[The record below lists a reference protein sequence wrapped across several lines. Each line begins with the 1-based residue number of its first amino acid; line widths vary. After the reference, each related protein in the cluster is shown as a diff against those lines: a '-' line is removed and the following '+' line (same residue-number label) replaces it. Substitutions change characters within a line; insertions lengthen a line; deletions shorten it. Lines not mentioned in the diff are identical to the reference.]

1 MHLVKVS
8 ELDVGRPYS
17 FMVTRLLACQQSVV
31 LGLRR
36 QRGVRPGVGMRRS
49 STTVEWRSLIG
60 LGAEA
65 RQAEAEL
72 GGTYKPKEVC
82 PHWQAG
88 FADFTS
94 SGCFVS
100 IVRYKPTMLL
110 ASNTRK
116 VWRSWCACACPAL
129 LQASDEPPYVVVC
142 PPMDTRLRHD
152 DYVFVLS
159 QNTPYGAW
167 AQTLL

>member
-1 MHLVKVS
+1 VHLVKVS

-17 FMVTRLLACQQSVV
+17 FMVTRLLACHQSVV

-65 RQAEAEL
+65 RQAEAEM

-82 PHWQAG
+82 PQAG

-100 IVRYKPTMLL
+100 MVQCPPENVTYLRATSAIFG
-110 ASNTRK
+110 
-116 VWRSWCACACPAL
+116 WCAFACPAM

>member
-17 FMVTRLLACQQSVV
+17 FMVTRLLACHQSVV

-49 STTVEWRSLIG
+49 STTAEWRSLIG

-82 PHWQAG
+82 PQAG

-94 SGCFVS
+94 SGCFFFLIHRSHSISFTRAQGIPKYKIGFGREKDGIVS
-100 IVRYKPTMLL
+100 TVRYKPTELL
-110 ASNTRK
+110 TSNTRK
-116 VWRSWCACACPAL
+116 FWL
-129 LQASDEPPYVVVC
+129 VC
-142 PPMDTRLRHD
+142 FCLPGHAAG
-152 DYVFVLS
+152 V
-159 QNTPYGAW
+159 
-167 AQTLL
+167 

>member
-82 PHWQAG
+82 PQAG

-94 SGCFVS
+94 SPVLCVNS
-100 IVRYKPTMLL
+100 PIQAYYV
-110 ASNTRK
+110 
-116 VWRSWCACACPAL
+116 ACEQHTQSLAL
-129 LQASDEPPYVVVC
+129 LVC
-142 PPMDTRLRHD
+142 LCLPGFAAG
-152 DYVFVLS
+152 V
-159 QNTPYGAW
+159 
-167 AQTLL
+167 

>member
-1 MHLVKVS
+1 VHLVKVS

-49 STTVEWRSLIG
+49 STTAEWRSLIG

-82 PHWQAG
+82 PQAG
-88 FADFTS
+88 LGGFTS
-94 SGCFVS
+94 SGCFETA
-100 IVRYKPTMLL
+100 VRYKPAMLL
-110 ASNTRK
+110 TSNTRK
-116 VWRSWCACACPAL
+116 FWL
-129 LQASDEPPYVVVC
+129 VC
-142 PPMDTRLRHD
+142 FCLPGHAAG
-152 DYVFVLS
+152 V
-159 QNTPYGAW
+159 
-167 AQTLL
+167 